1 MTAER
6 QLRLE
11 RIRLESMEHLGF
23 GVQAMKRIKVCAKC
37 GNPSPTNQQFC
48 KECGS
53 RLPDKTLYDEY
64 KERHKICPNCDAVM
78 HDESLYC
85 SQCGTRLNAA
95 TMYTNRASGC
105 IGRSLCL

>member
-64 KERHKICPNCDAVM
+64 KERHQTCPNCDAVM

-95 TMYTNRASGC
+95 N
-105 IGRSLCL
+105 SLQI